1 MDMTESIA
9 PKSDQMDYEDLIG
22 GERIFTI
29 REVRKGPSVEQPIEI
44 VLDEF
49 PRPWR
54 PAKTVRRI
62 LVAGWGADGS
72 RYVGRRVLLF
82 GDPTVKWAGQPVG
95 GIRLKAM
102 SGIDKPL
109 TVALTITRGKRAPF
123 TVEPLPDAAPS
134 FPVRHLTA
142 EEIASCTSIDE
153 LRGMWQAASPD
164 VQQLIQQRV
173 AEIQAQVSQM
183 PQPEDDGGTAA

>member
-22 GERIFTI
+22 GERVFTI
-29 REVRKGPSVEQPIEI
+29 REVRKGPSAEQPIEI
-44 VLDEF
+44 MLDEF

-72 RYVGRRVLLF
+72 TYVGHRVLLF

-95 GIRLKAM
+95 GIRVKAM

-109 TVALTITRGKRAPF
+109 KVALTVTRGKREPF
-123 TVEPLPDAAPS
+123 VVDPLPAAEPAARPG
-134 FPVRHLTA
+134 PVPPVPTLDQ
-142 EEIASCTSIDE
+142 IAAATSEDTLRAMWAAGGDQQAITRRVQE
-153 LRGMWQAASPD
+153 LRAEVAPDDPESAA
-164 VQQLIQQRV
+164 
-173 AEIQAQVSQM
+173 
-183 PQPEDDGGTAA
+183 

>member
-1 MDMTESIA
+1 MTMDMTESIA

-29 REVRKGPSVEQPIEI
+29 SEVRKGPSAEQPIEI
-44 VLDEF
+44 LLAEF

-54 PAKTVRRI
+54 PAKTVRRL
-62 LVAGWGADGS
+62 LVAAWGADGS
-72 RYVGRRVLLF
+72 QYVGQRVMLF
-82 GDPTVKWAGQPVG
+82 GDSTVKWAGQPVG
-95 GIRLKAM
+95 GIRVKAM

-109 TVALTITRGKRAPF
+109 TVALTVTRGKRAPF
-123 TVEPLPDAAPS
+123 TVQPLPDAITPEQVSA
-134 FPVRHLTA
+134 
-142 EEIASCTSIDE
+142 ASSIDE

-173 AEIQAQVSQM
+173 AELRAQVTTL
-183 PQPEDDGGTAA
+183 PTPEPEEDGAA